1 MILDLAMQNK
11 LKRKEFLK
19 LALLANL
26 ALLAKPLEGF
36 SEFTLKYSKAL
47 SNDNVTY
54 FTKGDTDYELLRK
67 GFNKRIE
74 KFPQIIA
81 LCKNATGVSEAVKY
95 AVQTGLPIAIKS
107 GGHCMEGFSC
117 NDGGMVINLSL
128 LNKVEWIDANTIK
141 VGPGCTLS
149 NIYDEILPKGKILP
163 GGSCAGVGIGGL
175 TLGGG
180 YGLLGRKYGLTC
192 DSLQEITMIDGKGNT
207 VNSATDKDLLW
218 ACRGGGN
225 GNFGVITEMKFKLH
239 KAPAALQSYR
249 FKSYKVD
256 TTKAKAVLQKWFEAT
271 ANLPTGCF
279 SAFVLNGKT
288 IYILLTNADKH
299 NGEVQK
305 VIDTL
310 SGISEKTTKT
320 TPQKITTAL
329 KVFYG
334 RREPLYFKNASAGL
348 YKSFAEIE
356 NCIDNVIETVLTT
369 PGMIYQVNTLG
380 GNIINAEFEKASCFP
395 HRAFTYF
402 SELQTYWDLPKQ
414 ETKLLQKFQD
424 VQTLFINNGIK
435 TQYRNYPD
443 IKFTNWQEMY
453 YGANYA
459 RLQQIKSK
467 YDPANLIRHEQS
479 IKA

>member
-1 MILDLAMQNK
+1 MILDLVMQNQF
-11 LKRKEFLK
+11 KRKEFLK

-26 ALLAKPLEGF
+26 GLITKPLEGF
-36 SEFTLKYSKAL
+36 SGQFGKYSTVL

-54 FTKGDTDYELLRK
+54 FKKGDVEYELLRK

-74 KFPQIIA
+74 KFPLIIA

-95 AVQTGLPIAIKS
+95 AGQNGLAIAVKS

-128 LNKVEWIDANTIK
+128 LNKIEWIDGNNIK

-149 NIYDEILPKGKILP
+149 NIYDEILPKRKILP

-180 YGLLGRKYGLTC
+180 YGLLGRKFGLTC
-192 DSLQEITMIDGKGNT
+192 DSLLEVTMIDGQGNIRSS
-207 VNSATDKDLLW
+207 VNDKDLLW

-225 GNFGVITEMKFKLH
+225 GNFGVITEMKFRLN
-239 KAPAALQSYR
+239 KAPASLQSYR

-256 TTKAKAVLQKWFEAT
+256 AKKAKAVLQKWFEVT
-271 ANLPTGCF
+271 PGLPTGCF

-299 NGEVQK
+299 NAEVQK
-305 VIDTL
+305 VIDAL
-310 SGISEKTTKT
+310 SVVSEKTTKT
-320 TPQKITTAL
+320 KPQPITTAL

-334 RREPLYFKNASAGL
+334 RREPLFFKNASAGL
-348 YKSFAEIE
+348 YKNFAEIE
-356 NCIDNVIETVLTT
+356 NCIDKVIETVLTT

-380 GNIINAEFEKASCFP
+380 GNIQNAAFEKESCFP

-402 SELQTYWDLPKQ
+402 SELQTYWDLQKQ
-414 ETKLLQKFQD
+414 EAKLLEKFQE

-443 IKFTNWQEMY
+443 IKFSNWQDMY
-453 YGANYA
+453 YGTNYLK
-459 RLQQIKSK
+459 LQQIKNR